1 MTPSQAMA
9 LHNFTTGPWRRSL
22 SDFSEIDTSDVTT
35 DLSDVPGLHQIKE
48 IINNEEVL
56 TNTDYM
62 NQNLFIRKM
71 DDQDLC
77 LPPLIATDYIQS
89 EIEIAILEPLDNLA
103 AIATGDATA
112 ALVDKSFPEKMKKP
126 TKKRKKKVVYG
137 PGFLCVVCKKV
148 FLEKKGMKSHVLR
161 THLRKTVQCEDCGKG
176 VFQDKLTQHQDHSC
190 SASRKH

>member
-1 MTPSQAMA
+1 MD
-9 LHNFTTGPWRRSL
+9 LHNFTTRPWRKSL

-62 NQNLFIRKM
+62 NQNLFIRKI

-89 EIEIAILEPLDNLA
+89 EIEIAILEPLENLA
-103 AIATGDATA
+103 AIATADATA
-112 ALVDKSFPEKMKKP
+112 ALVDKSFPEKMKKT

-161 THLRKTVQCEDCGKG
+161 THLRPTVQCGNCGKG
-176 VFQDKLTQHQDHSC
+176 VFQDKLTQHQDNSC
-190 SASRKH
+190 SALRKH